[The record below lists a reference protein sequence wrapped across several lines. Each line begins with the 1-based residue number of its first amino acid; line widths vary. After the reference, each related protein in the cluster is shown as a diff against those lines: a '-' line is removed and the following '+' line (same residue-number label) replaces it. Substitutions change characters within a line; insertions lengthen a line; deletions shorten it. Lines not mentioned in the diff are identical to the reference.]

1 MRAKYEKET
10 LENKIKTLE
19 MQNEIQ
25 ALKHQIEI
33 EKLKAHD
40 KNNVVQKP
48 SGEMPDRF
56 FEGAEKFL
64 VTYNTGEGDFFGES
78 YKLWYE
84 DMSRSMEN
92 RKQYVNDKF
101 VVIRKEVKQYFRC
114 LFFISKRVGAEHD
127 ESSHHLMVDGLH
139 EKTTSKSKV
148 FVLHPIDLRGC
159 LEMKFYL
166 DNRDVRYWEIKNV
179 LKDYYLGDTYAVIIL
194 AELK

>member
-1 MRAKYEKET
+1 MNEAHSSVDREQTIREENRKLKQEITELKAKYEKEI

-48 SGEMPDRF
+48 SGEMPYRF

-84 DMSRSMEN
+84 DMSRSMEK
-92 RKQYVNDKF
+92 REQYEQYVNDKF
-101 VVIRKEVKQYFRC
+101 VLIRKEVKQYF
-114 LFFISKRVGAEHD
+114 
-127 ESSHHLMVDGLH
+127 
-139 EKTTSKSKV
+139 
-148 FVLHPIDLRGC
+148 
-159 LEMKFYL
+159 
-166 DNRDVRYWEIKNV
+166 
-179 LKDYYLGDTYAVIIL
+179 
-194 AELK
+194 